1 LDLLFGRKSSGQ
13 GVAQLWLV
21 FIALPLKSINV
32 QPLKAMVIANSA
44 SPLTILENGDRL
56 NRDEFERR
64 YIASNIKKAELI
76 EGIVHVASPLRFTSH
91 GKPHSQIIGWLVTY
105 QSMVAGL
112 EVGIEPTVRLD
123 DDNEPQ
129 PDAVLFRVDGNAKI
143 DADGYISG
151 APELIAEIAASTVS
165 YDLHSKKRTYE
176 LNGVKE
182 YIVWRTLDRQIDW
195 FILDNGKY
203 RELEP
208 DGSGII
214 RSQEFMGLWLNVNA
228 ILTNDMSTVLKTLQT
243 GLS

>member
-1 LDLLFGRKSSGQ
+1 
-13 GVAQLWLV
+13 
-21 FIALPLKSINV
+21 
-32 QPLKAMVIANSA
+32 MVIANSS

-56 NRDEFERR
+56 NRAEFERR

-91 GKPHSQIIGWLVTY
+91 GKPHSNIITWLGTY
-105 QSMVAGL
+105 QASITGL

-143 DADGYISG
+143 DDDGYISG

-176 LNGVKE
+176 RNGVKE

-195 FILDNGKY
+195 FILENGKY
-203 RELEP
+203 TRLES
-208 DGSGII
+208 DQSGII
-214 RSQEFMGLWLNVNA
+214 RSQEFLGLWLNVNA
-228 ILTNDMSTVLKTLQT
+228 ILNNDMSSVLKTLQT
-243 GLS
+243 GIANQ

>member
-1 LDLLFGRKSSGQ
+1 
-13 GVAQLWLV
+13 
-21 FIALPLKSINV
+21 
-32 QPLKAMVIANSA
+32 MVIANSA

-214 RSQEFMGLWLNVNA
+214 RSQEFMGLWLKVNA
-228 ILTNDMSTVLKTLQT
+228 ILTNDMSTVIKTLQT